1 MFNNGGGRALKS
13 TLREQ
18 VHPGVSDPKVI
29 SSMSEINSEP
39 ALRISDKSTS
49 VPYPVPAEGPD
60 PRSGSVKPMA
70 WNYGP
75 RTYDNGPSS
84 DLVIR

>member
-1 MFNNGGGRALKS
+1 MFKIRGGRALKS

-18 VHPGVSDPKVI
+18 VHQGVKDPK
-29 SSMSEINSEP
+29 STPSTLGINTEP
-39 ALRISDKSTS
+39 ALSVSDKSTS
-49 VPYPVPAEGPD
+49 VPYQCLLKVLIPVL
-60 PRSGSVKPMA
+60 A